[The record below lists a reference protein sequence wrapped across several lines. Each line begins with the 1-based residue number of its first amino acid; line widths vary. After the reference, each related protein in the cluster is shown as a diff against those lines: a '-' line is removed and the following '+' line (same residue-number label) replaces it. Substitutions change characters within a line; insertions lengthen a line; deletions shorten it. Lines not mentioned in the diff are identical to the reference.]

1 MSINL
6 PIPHTSAPFM
16 FWCQKVLPLVYDDSL
31 SYYEVLCKLVTYVNG
46 LRSDVIKLGED
57 VSELNKLYNEL
68 AKLLDEYFN
77 RGVQD
82 SVNKK
87 LDEMASNG
95 YFDDILSK
103 YITPFFALNFDTT
116 ENALAY
122 DFSVG
127 QTVYTHGYHSST
139 DGGACTFQVMRDA
152 ATSGIKTVNGLFLVP
167 TNPNS
172 VITPEMYGAFGDG
185 IQDDT
190 IALQKAI
197 NLCCIPDIGFS
208 VNFCGTKG
216 KTYAISA
223 PIDINQTTAPDNNGV
238 FDFKGAKIKAIANMK
253 YALSYKTTGY
263 ADGVPVKHS
272 KGVIKNLAIDCNNEL
287 AHTGL
292 YAIYTA
298 GNLFENINVYGCR
311 RGIYIA
317 GGVESEIR
325 NCTVRRNPEDDVYT
339 ALKNGTIVENFPQTN
354 RGEFL
359 NDDDK
364 INLDKTQCVGFEMT
378 VTDSFITNCVSIDC
392 VIGIKI
398 VGGDNKVVGCH
409 PWNAFCVNQIYSS
422 CCLYQSGSVFCEGLT
437 CDRFYIGIYQN
448 FNAPSFFTNTLFTN
462 QPMATLAGDSV
473 EFSPVSY
480 CLYLSEKYAMKSN
493 GADFKMVN
501 TKVHGDRNVNNSNI
515 SRILKWCNVKFN
527 AIDIDIFNS
536 NNLYDFYDISDNKF
550 RSPQAGK
557 NLSNI
562 DQLTSNCIATIKS
575 VPKTIELPSICDNN
589 LFTGSVTSGHSINT
603 IFANNC
609 AITVDD
615 DKWVSMTSVPDT
627 SKTAFMMIGSKGY
640 GTSVPFNLING
651 HTYIVSLLYKSSNDN
666 ASIYLSNATNAL
678 LPPSTPLTND
688 GTEQL
693 YFNMFTYNGSFA
705 WGAGFN
711 DSSNVT
717 NFAIKNIRIYD
728 ITDIPRYFLEST
740 GAYFN
745 RITNFLGNSMTSPV
759 TDVRN
764 DISFIG
770 TPMKIEFGCSP
781 YIPMGAK
788 NNDPISDYYTVRYD
802 RNGKPMIWCHK
813 SSIAQTGQA
822 TLVYDNVA
830 NLAFKNHTF
839 MYLNAYIK
847 DYKNCFDFRVYKNGI
862 FKYTINGSN
871 ADGEFSSSFTDGRIQ
886 LFLRSEERP
895 DGTPA
900 RVTSFFANY
909 DDMADSPIIDNSQ
922 TTCLYKEGALY
933 PILKGSG
940 EDEDYMRE
948 LPTITYNIHVEP

>member
-6 PIPHTSAPFM
+6 PIPQTSAPFM

-46 LRSDVIKLGED
+46 LRDDVIKLGED

-87 LDEMASNG
+87 LDEMASDG

-103 YITPFFALNFDTT
+103 YITPFFAINFDTT

-122 DFSVG
+122 HFSVG
-127 QTVYTHGYHSST
+127 QTVHTNGYHSPT

-152 ATSGIKTVNGLFLVP
+152 PTSGIKTVNGLFLVP
-167 TNPNS
+167 ANANS

-185 IQDDT
+185 VQDDT
-190 IALQKAI
+190 VALQKAI
-197 NLCCIPDIGFS
+197 NLCCIPNIS

-216 KTYAISA
+216 KIYSISA
-223 PIDINQTTAPDNNGV
+223 PIDINQTTALDNNGV
-238 FDFKGAKIKAIANMK
+238 FDFKGAKIRAIAKMK

-272 KGVIKNLAIDCNNEL
+272 KSIIKNLAIDCNNEL

-298 GNLFENINVYGCR
+298 GNLFDNINVYGCR
-311 RGIYIA
+311 RGIYLA

-325 NCTVRRNPEDDVYT
+325 NCTVRRNAEDDIYT

-378 VTDSFITNCVSIDC
+378 TTDSFITNCVSIDC

-398 VGGDNKVVGCH
+398 VGGDNKIVGCH

-422 CCLYQSGSVFCEGLT
+422 CCLYESGSVFSDGLT
-437 CDRFYIGIYQN
+437 CDRFYIGIYHN
-448 FNAPSFFTNTLFTN
+448 FNAPSFYSNTLFTN
-462 QPMATLAGDSV
+462 QPMTTLVGDSV
-473 EFSPVSY
+473 DLSPVSY
-480 CLYLSEKYAMKSN
+480 CLYLSEKYALKSN

-501 TKVHGDRNVNNSNI
+501 TKVHGDRNVNSTNI

-527 AIDIDIFNS
+527 AVDIDIFNS
-536 NNLYDFYDISDNKF
+536 NNLFDFFAQLDTKNNVQGGMKFSNVDSLNSDCYA
-550 RSPQAGK
+550 SV
-557 NLSNI
+557 
-562 DQLTSNCIATIKS
+562 KS
-575 VPKTIELPSICDNN
+575 VAKTIELPTICDNN
-589 LFTGSVTSGHSINT
+589 LFSGSVTSGHAINT

-609 AITVDD
+609 SITVDD
-615 DKWVSMTSVPDT
+615 NKWVSMTSVPIME
-627 SKTAFMMIGSKGY
+627 KTAYMVIGSKGY
-640 GTSVPFNLING
+640 GTSVPFDLIQG
-651 HTYIVSLLYKSSNDN
+651 HTYIVSLLYKSTNNN
-666 ASIYLSNATNAL
+666 ALIYLSNATDGL
-678 LPPSTPLTND
+678 LPPSNPLTHD
-688 GTEQL
+688 GKEQL
-693 YFNMFTYNGSFA
+693 YFNMFTYNGKFVWS
-705 WGAGFN
+705 AGFN
-711 DSSNVT
+711 DPSNVA
-717 NFAIKNIRIYD
+717 NFAIKDIRIYD
-728 ITDIPRYFLEST
+728 ITDLPRYFLEST

-745 RITNFLGNSMTSPV
+745 RITNFLGNSMISVV
-759 TDVRN
+759 TDVR
-764 DISFIG
+764 DDVSFVA
-770 TPMKIEFGCSP
+770 TPFKIDFGVSP
-781 YIPMGAK
+781 YVVQGAQ
-788 NNDPISDYYTVRYD
+788 NYDPISDYYTVRYD
-802 RNGKPMIWCHK
+802 RNGKPMIWSHK
-813 SSIAQTGQA
+813 SSIAQTGHA
-822 TLVYDNVA
+822 TLVFDNVA
-830 NLAFKNHTF
+830 SLDFNKNRF
-839 MYLNAYIK
+839 LYLNSYIK
-847 DYKNCFDFRVYKNGI
+847 DYKNCFDFRVYQNGI
-862 FKYTINGSN
+862 FNYTISGSN
-871 ADGEFSSSFTDGRIQ
+871 ADGEIAPAIFDGKVE
-886 LFLRSEERP
+886 LFLRNKERT

-909 DDMADSPIIDNSQ
+909 DDTADSPIFDNKQMSAI
-922 TTCLYKEGALY
+922 YKNGGLY

-948 LPTITYNIHVEP
+948 LPTIAYEIDVIL

>member
-6 PIPHTSAPFM
+6 PIPQASAPFM

-46 LRSDVIKLGED
+46 LRDDVLKLGED
-57 VSELNKLYNEL
+57 VTSLNNLYNEL

-87 LDEMASNG
+87 LDEMASDG

-103 YITPFFALNFDTT
+103 YITPYFSLNFDTT

-122 DFSVG
+122 HFSVG
-127 QTVYTHGYHSST
+127 QTVHTNGYHSTS

-152 ATSGIKTVNGLFLVP
+152 PTSGIKTVNGLYLVP
-167 TNPNS
+167 ANANS

-185 IQDDT
+185 VQDDT
-190 IALQKAI
+190 VALQKAI
-197 NLCCIPDIGFS
+197 NLCCIPDIS

-216 KTYAISA
+216 KIYSISA
-223 PIDINQTTAPDNNGV
+223 PIDINQTTAPDNNGI
-238 FDFKGAKIKAIANMK
+238 FDFKGAKIKAIAKMK
-253 YALSYKTTGY
+253 YALSYKTTAYEGS
-263 ADGVPVKHS
+263 VPVKHS

-311 RGIYIA
+311 RGIYLA

-325 NCTVRRNPEDDVYT
+325 NCTVRRNAEDDIYT
-339 ALKNGTIVENFPQTN
+339 ALKNGTIVEGFPQTN

-462 QPMATLAGDSV
+462 QPMATLPGDSV

-501 TKVHGDRNVNNSNI
+501 TKVHGDRNVNNTNI
-515 SRILKWCNVKFN
+515 SRILKWCNKKFN
-527 AIDIDIFNS
+527 AVDIDIFNS
-536 NNLYDFYDISDNKF
+536 NNLYEFYPLIDASKNNIF
-550 RSPQAGK
+550 GK
-557 NLSNI
+557 TYSNI
-562 DQLTSNCIATIKS
+562 DSISSTGYAHVKSIA
-575 VPKTIELPSICDNN
+575 KTIELPSICDNN
-589 LFTGSVTSGHSINT
+589 LFTGSVTSGHAINT

-609 AITVDD
+609 SITVDN

-627 SKTAFMMIGSKGY
+627 SKTAFMIIGSKNY
-640 GTSVPFNLING
+640 GTSVPFNLINN
-651 HTYIVSLLYKSSNDN
+651 HTYIVSLLYKSTNNN
-666 ASIYLSNATNAL
+666 ATIYLSNATNAL
-678 LPPSTPLTND
+678 LPSSTPLTND
-688 GTEQL
+688 GEEHL
-693 YFNMFTYNGSFA
+693 YFNMFTYKDSFV

-711 DSSNVT
+711 DSSDVT

-728 ITDIPRYFLEST
+728 ITDLPRYFLEST

-745 RITNFLGNSMTSPV
+745 RITNFLGNSMISLV

-764 DISFIG
+764 DISFIA
-770 TPMKIEFGCSP
+770 TPLKIDFGVSP
-781 YIPMGAK
+781 YVPQGAQ
-788 NNDPISDYYTVRYD
+788 NYDPISDYYTVRYD

-813 SSIAQTGQA
+813 SSIAQAGQA

-830 NLAFKNHTF
+830 QLSYRGNIFLF
-839 MYLNAYIK
+839 LNAYIK
-847 DYKNCFDFRVYKNGI
+847 DYKNCFDFRLYINGD

-871 ADGEFSSSFTDGRIQ
+871 ADGEVSASLFDGKTE
-886 LFLRSEERP
+886 LFLRNKERT

-909 DDMADSPIIDNSQ
+909 DDMSDTPIFDNNDISI
-922 TTCLYKEGALY
+922 LYKYGGLY

-948 LPTITYNIHVEP
+948 LPTIAYQIMG

>member
-6 PIPHTSAPFM
+6 PIPQTSAPFI
-16 FWCQKVLPLVYDDSL
+16 FWCQKVLPLVFDDSL
-31 SYYEVLCKLVTYVNG
+31 SYYETLCKLVTYVNG
-46 LRSDVIKLGED
+46 LRGDVIQLGED
-57 VSELNKLYNEL
+57 VTALNNLYNEL

-87 LDEMASNG
+87 LDEMASDG

-103 YITPFFALNFDTT
+103 YITPFFSINFDTT
-116 ENALAY
+116 QDALSYA
-122 DFSVG
+122 FSPG
-127 QTVYTHGYHSST
+127 QSVHTNGFRSAG
-139 DGGACTFQVMRDA
+139 DGGAANFFVARTA
-152 ATSGIKTVNGLFLVP
+152 PTTGIKTMNGMYLVP
-167 TNPNS
+167 TNANA
-172 VITPEMYGAFGDG
+172 VITPEIYGAVGDG
-185 IQDDT
+185 IADDT
-190 IALQKAI
+190 DALQKAI
-197 NLCCIPDIGFS
+197 NLCCISNLF

-216 KTYAISA
+216 KIYSISA
-223 PIDINQTTAPDNNGV
+223 PIDVDQTSAPDSNGV
-238 FDFKGAKIKAIANMK
+238 FDFKGSKIRAIEKMK

-263 ADGVPVKHS
+263 QDGAPVKHS

-311 RGIYIA
+311 RGLYLA

-325 NCTVRRNPEDDVYT
+325 NCTVRRNAEDDIYT

-422 CCLYQSGSVFCEGLT
+422 CCLYESGSVFCDGLT
-437 CDRFYIGIYQN
+437 CDRFYIGIYHN
-448 FNAPSFFTNTLFTN
+448 FNAPSFYSNTLFTN
-462 QPMATLAGDSV
+462 QPMTTLAGDSV
-473 EFSPVSY
+473 NLSPVSY
-480 CLYLSEKYAMKSN
+480 CLYLSEKYALKSN

-501 TKVHGDRNVNNSNI
+501 TKVHGDRNVNSTNI

-527 AIDIDIFNS
+527 AVDIDIFNS
-536 NNLYDFYDISDNKF
+536 NNLFDFFAQLDTENNMQGGIKFSNVDSLNSD
-550 RSPQAGK
+550 
-557 NLSNI
+557 
-562 DQLTSNCIATIKS
+562 CYATVKS
-575 VPKTIELPSICDNN
+575 VAKTIELPSICDNN

-609 AITVDD
+609 SITVDD
-615 DKWVSMTSVPDT
+615 NKWVSMTSVPNT
-627 SKTAFMMIGSKGY
+627 SKTAFMVIGSKGY
-640 GTSVPFNLING
+640 GTSVPFDLIQG
-651 HTYIVSLLYKSSNDN
+651 HTYIVSLLYKSTNN
-666 ASIYLSNATNAL
+666 KALIYLSNATGSL
-678 LPPSTPLTND
+678 LPASNPLTHD
-688 GTEQL
+688 GQEHL
-693 YFNMFTYNGSFA
+693 YFNMFTYNGKFVWS
-705 WGAGFN
+705 AGFN
-711 DSSNVT
+711 DPTNVT
-717 NFAIKNIRIYD
+717 NFAIKDIRIYD

-745 RITNFLGNSMTSPV
+745 RIANFIGNSMISVV

-770 TPMKIEFGCSP
+770 TPFKIDFGVSP
-781 YIPMGAK
+781 YVPQGAQ
-788 NNDPISDYYTVRYD
+788 NYDPVSDYYTVRYD
-802 RNGKPMIWCHK
+802 RNGKPMIWSHK
-813 SSIAQTGQA
+813 SSIAQTGHA
-822 TLVYDNVA
+822 TLVFDNVA
-830 NLAFKNHTF
+830 QLNFNKNRF
-839 MYLNAYIK
+839 LYLNSYIK
-847 DYKNCFDFRVYKNGI
+847 DYKNCFDFRVYQNGV
-862 FKYTINGSN
+862 FTYTISGSN
-871 ADGEFSSSFTDGRIQ
+871 ADGEIAPSIFDGKVE
-886 LFLRSEERP
+886 LFLRNHERT

-909 DDMADSPIIDNSQ
+909 DDTADSPIFDNGEMSVI
-922 TTCLYKEGALY
+922 YKNGGLY

-948 LPTITYNIHVEP
+948 LPTIAYEIDVIL

>member
-46 LRSDVIKLGED
+46 LRDDVIKLGED
-57 VSELNKLYNEL
+57 VSELNKLYNKL

-87 LDEMASNG
+87 LDEMAGDG

-103 YITPFFALNFDTT
+103 YITPFFAVNFDTT

-122 DFSVG
+122 HFSVG
-127 QTVYTHGYHSST
+127 QTVHTNGYHSPT

-152 ATSGIKTVNGLFLVP
+152 PTSGIKTVNGLYLVP
-167 TNPNS
+167 ANANS
-172 VITPEMYGAFGDG
+172 IITPEMYGAFGDG
-185 IQDDT
+185 VQDDT
-190 IALQKAI
+190 VALQKAI
-197 NLCCIPDIGFS
+197 NLCCIPDIS

-216 KTYAISA
+216 KIYSISV

-238 FDFKGAKIKAIANMK
+238 FDFKGAKIRVIAKMQYAI
-253 YALSYKTTGY
+253 SYKTTGY

-272 KGVIKNLAIDCNNEL
+272 KDIIKNLAIDCNNEL

-325 NCTVRRNPEDDVYT
+325 NCTVRRNAEDDIYT

-364 INLDKTQCVGFEMT
+364 ISLDKTQCVGFEMT

-422 CCLYQSGSVFCEGLT
+422 CCLYESGSVFCDGLT
-437 CDRFYIGIYQN
+437 CDRFYIGIYHN
-448 FNAPSFFTNTLFTN
+448 FNAPSFYSNTLFTN
-462 QPMATLAGDSV
+462 QPMTSLAGDSADL
-473 EFSPVSY
+473 SPVSY
-480 CLYLSEKYAMKSN
+480 CLWLSEKYALKSN

-501 TKVHGDRNVNNSNI
+501 TKVHGDRNVNNTNI
-515 SRILKWCNVKFN
+515 SRILKWCNVNFN
-527 AIDIDIFNS
+527 AVDIDIFNS
-536 NNLYDFYDISDNKF
+536 NNLFDFFAQLDTKNNVQGGMKFSNVDSLNSD
-550 RSPQAGK
+550 
-557 NLSNI
+557 
-562 DQLTSNCIATIKS
+562 CYATVKS
-575 VPKTIELPSICDNN
+575 VAKTIELPSICDNN
-589 LFTGSVTSGHSINT
+589 LFTGSVTSGHAINT

-609 AITVDD
+609 SITVDD
-615 DKWVSMTSVPDT
+615 NKWVSMTSVPNVE
-627 SKTAFMMIGSKGY
+627 KTAYMVIGSKGY
-640 GTSVPFNLING
+640 GTSVPFDLIQG
-651 HTYIVSLLYKSSNDN
+651 HTYIVSLLYKSTNN
-666 ASIYLSNATNAL
+666 KAFIYLSNATDAL
-678 LPPSTPLTND
+678 LPPSNPLTHD
-688 GTEQL
+688 GKEQL
-693 YFNMFTYNGSFA
+693 YFNMFTYNGKFVWS
-705 WGAGFN
+705 AGFN
-711 DSSNVT
+711 DPSNFA

-728 ITDIPRYFLEST
+728 ITDLPRYFLEST

-745 RITNFLGNSMTSPV
+745 RITNFLGNSMISV
-759 TDVRN
+759 ITDVRN
-764 DISFIG
+764 DMSFIG
-770 TPMKIEFGCSP
+770 TPFKIDFGVSP
-781 YIPMGAK
+781 YVPKGAQ
-788 NNDPISDYYTVRYD
+788 NYDAISDYYTVRYD
-802 RNGKPMIWCHK
+802 RNGKPMIWSHK
-813 SSIAQTGQA
+813 SSIAQTGHA
-822 TLVYDNVA
+822 TLVFDNVA
-830 NLAFKNHTF
+830 QLNFNKNRF
-839 MYLNAYIK
+839 LYLNSYIK
-847 DYKNCFDFRVYKNGI
+847 DYKNCFDFRVYQNGV
-862 FKYTINGSN
+862 FAYTISGAN
-871 ADGEFSSSFTDGRIQ
+871 ADGEITPSIFDGKVE
-886 LFLRSEERP
+886 LFLRNKERT

-909 DDMADSPIIDNSQ
+909 DDSADSPIFDNKQMSVI
-922 TTCLYKEGALY
+922 YKNGGLY
-933 PILKGSG
+933 PVLKGSG

-948 LPTITYNIHVEP
+948 LPTIAYEIDVIL

>member
-6 PIPHTSAPFM
+6 PIPQTSAPFM

-46 LRSDVIKLGED
+46 LRDDVIKLGED

-87 LDEMASNG
+87 LDEMASDG

-103 YITPFFALNFDTT
+103 YITPFFSVNFDTT
-116 ENALAY
+116 QNALDY
-122 DFSVG
+122 HFSVG
-127 QTVYTHGYHSST
+127 QTVHTNGYYSAG

-152 ATSGIKTVNGLFLVP
+152 STSGIKTVNGLFLVP
-167 TNPNS
+167 TNANS

-185 IQDDT
+185 VQDDT
-190 IALQKAI
+190 VALQKAI
-197 NLCCIPDIGFS
+197 NLCCIPDIS

-216 KTYAISA
+216 KIYSIST
-223 PIDINQTTAPDNNGV
+223 PIAINQTTASDNNGV
-238 FDFKGAKIKAIANMK
+238 FDFKGAKIRAIAKMQ
-253 YALSYKTTGY
+253 YAISYKTSGY

-311 RGIYIA
+311 RGIYHA

-325 NCTVRRNPEDDVYT
+325 NCTVRRNAEDDIYT
-339 ALKNGTIVENFPQTN
+339 ALKNGTIVEGFPQTN

-364 INLDKTQCVGFEMT
+364 INLDKTQCIGFEMT
-378 VTDSFITNCVSIDC
+378 STDSFITNCVSIDC

-398 VGGDNKVVGCH
+398 VGGDNKIVGCH

-422 CCLYQSGSVFCEGLT
+422 CCLYESGSVFCDGLT
-437 CDRFYIGIYQN
+437 CDRFYIGIYHN
-448 FNAPSFFTNTLFTN
+448 FNAPSFYSNTLFTN
-462 QPMATLAGDSV
+462 QPMTSLAGDTV
-473 EFSPVSY
+473 DLSPVSY
-480 CLYLSEKYAMKSN
+480 CLYLSKKYALKSN

-501 TKVHGDRNVNNSNI
+501 TKVHGDRNVNNTNI

-527 AIDIDIFNS
+527 AVDIDIFNS
-536 NNLYDFYDISDNKF
+536 NNLFDFFAQLDTENNMQGGMKFSNVDSLNSD
-550 RSPQAGK
+550 
-557 NLSNI
+557 
-562 DQLTSNCIATIKS
+562 CYATVKS
-575 VPKTIELPSICDNN
+575 VAKTIELPSICDNN
-589 LFTGSVTSGHSINT
+589 LFTGSVTSGHAIHT

-609 AITVDD
+609 SITVDD
-615 DKWVSMTSVPDT
+615 NKWVSMTSVPNME
-627 SKTAFMMIGSKGY
+627 KPAYMVIGSKGY
-640 GTSVPFNLING
+640 GTSVPFDLIQG
-651 HTYIVSLLYKSSNDN
+651 HTYIVSLLYKSTNN
-666 ASIYLSNATNAL
+666 KAFIYLSNATDGL
-678 LPPSTPLTND
+678 LPPSNPLTHD
-688 GTEQL
+688 GKEQL
-693 YFNMFTYNGSFA
+693 YFNMFTYNGKFVWA
-705 WGAGFN
+705 AGFN
-711 DSSNVT
+711 DPSNVA
-717 NFAIKNIRIYD
+717 NFAIKDIRIYD
-728 ITDIPRYFLEST
+728 ITDLPRYFLEST

-745 RITNFLGNSMTSPV
+745 RITNFLGNSMISVV
-759 TDVRN
+759 TDVRD

-770 TPMKIEFGCSP
+770 TPFKIDFGVSP
-781 YIPMGAK
+781 YVPEGAE
-788 NNDPISDYYTVRYD
+788 NYDAISDYYTVRYD
-802 RNGKPMIWCHK
+802 RNGKPMIWSHK
-813 SSIAQTGQA
+813 SSIAQTGHA
-822 TLVYDNVA
+822 TLVFDNVA
-830 NLAFKNHTF
+830 SLNFNKNRF
-839 MYLNAYIK
+839 LYLNSYIK
-847 DYKNCFDFRVYKNGI
+847 DYKNCFDFRVYQNGV
-862 FKYTINGSN
+862 FTYTISGSN
-871 ADGEFSSSFTDGRIQ
+871 NDGEIVPSIFDGKVE
-886 LFLRSEERP
+886 LFLRNKKRT

-909 DDMADSPIIDNSQ
+909 DDTADSPIFDNKQMSVI
-922 TTCLYKEGALY
+922 YKNGGLY

-948 LPTITYNIHVEP
+948 LPTISYEIDVIL

>member
-6 PIPHTSAPFM
+6 PIPQTSAPFI
-16 FWCQKVLPLVYDDSL
+16 FWCQKVLPLVFDDSL
-31 SYYEVLCKLVTYVNG
+31 SYYETLCKLVTYVNG
-46 LRSDVIKLGED
+46 LRGDVIQLGED
-57 VSELNKLYNEL
+57 VTALNNLYNEL

-87 LDEMASNG
+87 LDEMASDG

-103 YITPFFALNFDTT
+103 YITPFFSINFDTT
-116 ENALAY
+116 QDALSYA
-122 DFSVG
+122 FSPG
-127 QTVYTHGYHSST
+127 QSVHTNGFRSAG
-139 DGGACTFQVMRDA
+139 DGGAANFFVARTA
-152 ATSGIKTVNGLFLVP
+152 PTTGIKTMNGMYLVP
-167 TNPNS
+167 TNANA
-172 VITPEMYGAFGDG
+172 VITPEIYGAVGDG
-185 IQDDT
+185 VADDT
-190 IALQKAI
+190 VALQKAI
-197 NLCCIPDIGFS
+197 NLCCISNLF

-216 KTYAISA
+216 KIYSISA
-223 PIDINQTTAPDNNGV
+223 PIDVDQTSAPDSNGV
-238 FDFKGAKIKAIANMK
+238 FDFKGSKIRAIEKMK

-263 ADGVPVKHS
+263 QDGAPVKHS

-311 RGIYIA
+311 RGLYLA

-325 NCTVRRNPEDDVYT
+325 NCTVRRNAEDDIYT

-422 CCLYQSGSVFCEGLT
+422 CCLYESGSVFCDGLT
-437 CDRFYIGIYQN
+437 CDRFYIGIYHN
-448 FNAPSFFTNTLFTN
+448 FNAPSFYSNTLFTN
-462 QPMATLAGDSV
+462 QPMTTLAGDSV
-473 EFSPVSY
+473 NLSPVSY
-480 CLYLSEKYAMKSN
+480 CLYLSEKYALKSN

-501 TKVHGDRNVNNSNI
+501 TKVHGDRNVNSTNI

-527 AIDIDIFNS
+527 AVDIDIFNS
-536 NNLYDFYDISDNKF
+536 NNLFDFFAQLDTENNMQGGMKFSNVDSLNSD
-550 RSPQAGK
+550 
-557 NLSNI
+557 
-562 DQLTSNCIATIKS
+562 CYATVKS
-575 VPKTIELPSICDNN
+575 VAKTIELPSICDNN

-609 AITVDD
+609 SITVDD
-615 DKWVSMTSVPDT
+615 NKWVSMTSVPNT
-627 SKTAFMMIGSKGY
+627 SKTAFMVIGSKGY
-640 GTSVPFNLING
+640 GTSVPFDLIQG
-651 HTYIVSLLYKSSNDN
+651 HTYIVSLLYKSTNN
-666 ASIYLSNATNAL
+666 KALIYLSNATDSL
-678 LPPSTPLTND
+678 LPASNPLTHD
-688 GTEQL
+688 GQEHL
-693 YFNMFTYNGSFA
+693 YFNMFTYNGKFVWS
-705 WGAGFN
+705 AGFN
-711 DSSNVT
+711 DPTNVT
-717 NFAIKNIRIYD
+717 NFAIKDIRIYD

-745 RITNFLGNSMTSPV
+745 RIANFIGNSMISVV

-770 TPMKIEFGCSP
+770 TPFKIDFGVSP
-781 YIPMGAK
+781 YVPQGAQ
-788 NNDPISDYYTVRYD
+788 NYDPVSDYYTVRYD
-802 RNGKPMIWCHK
+802 RNGKPMIWSHK
-813 SSIAQTGQA
+813 SSIAQTGHA
-822 TLVYDNVA
+822 TLVFDNVA
-830 NLAFKNHTF
+830 QLNFNKNRF
-839 MYLNAYIK
+839 LYLNSYIK
-847 DYKNCFDFRVYKNGI
+847 DYKNCFDFRVYQNGL
-862 FKYTINGSN
+862 FSYTISGSN
-871 ADGEFSSSFTDGRIQ
+871 ADGEIAPSIFEGKVE
-886 LFLRSEERP
+886 LFLRNKERT

-909 DDMADSPIIDNSQ
+909 DDTADSPIFDNNQMSVI
-922 TTCLYKEGALY
+922 YKNGGLY

-948 LPTITYNIHVEP
+948 LPTIAYEIDVIL

>member
-46 LRSDVIKLGED
+46 LRDDVIKLGED
-57 VSELNKLYNEL
+57 VTALNKLYNEL

-77 RGVQD
+77 KGVQD

-87 LDEMASNG
+87 LDEMAGNG

-103 YITPFFALNFDTT
+103 YITPFFAVNFDTT

-122 DFSVG
+122 HFSVG
-127 QTVYTHGYHSST
+127 QTVHTNGYHSPT

-152 ATSGIKTVNGLFLVP
+152 PTSGIKTVNGLYLVP
-167 TNPNS
+167 TNANS
-172 VITPEMYGAFGDG
+172 IITPEMYGAFGDG
-185 IQDDT
+185 VQDDT
-190 IALQKAI
+190 VALQKAI
-197 NLCCIPDIGFS
+197 NLCCIPNIS

-216 KTYAISA
+216 KIYSISA
-223 PIDINQTTAPDNNGV
+223 PIDINQTTATDNNGV
-238 FDFKGAKIKAIANMK
+238 FDFKGAKIRAIAKMQ
-253 YALSYKTTGY
+253 YCISYKTSGY

-287 AHTGL
+287 SHTGL

-298 GNLFENINVYGCR
+298 GNLFDNINVYGCR
-311 RGIYIA
+311 RGIYLA

-325 NCTVRRNPEDDVYT
+325 NCTVRRNAEDDVYT
-339 ALKNGTIVENFPQTN
+339 ALKNGTIVENFPQTG

-378 VTDSFITNCVSIDC
+378 TTDSFITNCVSIDC

-409 PWNAFCVNQIYSS
+409 PWNSFCVNQIYSS
-422 CCLYQSGSVFCEGLT
+422 CCLYESGSVFCDGLT
-437 CDRFYIGIYQN
+437 CDRFYIGIYHN
-448 FNAPSFFTNTLFTN
+448 FNAPSFYSNTLFTN
-462 QPMATLAGDSV
+462 QPMTSLPGDSV
-473 EFSPVSY
+473 DFSPVSY
-480 CLYLSEKYAMKSN
+480 CLYLSKKYALKSN

-501 TKVHGDRNVNNSNI
+501 TKVHGDRNVNNTNI

-527 AIDIDIFNS
+527 AVDIDIFNS
-536 NNLYDFYDISDNKF
+536 NNLFDFFAQLDTKNNVQGGMKF
-550 RSPQAGK
+550 
-557 NLSNI
+557 SNI
-562 DQLTSNCIATIKS
+562 DSLNSDCYATVKSVAKTIK
-575 VPKTIELPSICDNN
+575 LPSICDNN
-589 LFTGSVTSGHSINT
+589 LFTGSVTSGHAINT

-609 AITVDD
+609 SITVDD
-615 DKWVSMTSVPDT
+615 NKWVSMTSAPDT
-627 SKTAFMMIGSKGY
+627 SKTAFMVIGSKGY
-640 GTSVPFNLING
+640 GTSVPFDLILG
-651 HTYIVSLLYKSSNDN
+651 HTYIVSLLYKSLNN
-666 ASIYLSNATNAL
+666 KASIYLSNATDAL
-678 LPPSTPLTND
+678 LPPSNPLTHD
-688 GTEQL
+688 GEEHL
-693 YFNMFTYNGSFA
+693 YFNMLTYNGSFV

-711 DSSNVT
+711 DSSDVT
-717 NFAIKNIRIYD
+717 NFSIKDIRIYD

-745 RITNFLGNSMTSPV
+745 RITNFIGNSMISVV
-759 TDVRN
+759 TDVRD
-764 DISFIG
+764 DISFTA
-770 TPMKIEFGCSP
+770 TPFKIDFGVSP
-781 YIPMGAK
+781 YVPQGAQ
-788 NNDPISDYYTVRYD
+788 NYDPISDYYTIRYD
-802 RNGKPMIWCHK
+802 RNGKPMIWSHK
-813 SSIAQTGQA
+813 SSIAQTGHA
-822 TLVYDNVA
+822 TLVFDNVA
-830 NLAFKNHTF
+830 PLDFNKNRF
-839 MYLNAYIK
+839 LYLNSFIK
-847 DYKNCFDFRVYKNGI
+847 DYKNCFDFRVYQNGV
-862 FKYTINGSN
+862 FKYTISGSN
-871 ADGEFSSSFTDGRIQ
+871 SDGEIAPSLFDGKVE
-886 LFLRSEERP
+886 LFLRNKERT

-909 DDMADSPIIDNSQ
+909 DDSADSPIFDNKQMSVI
-922 TTCLYKEGALY
+922 YKNGGLY

-948 LPTITYNIHVEP
+948 LPTIAYEIDVIL

>member
-46 LRSDVIKLGED
+46 LRDDVIKLGED

-87 LDEMASNG
+87 LDEMAGDG

-103 YITPFFALNFDTT
+103 YITPFFAVNFDTT

-122 DFSVG
+122 HFSVG
-127 QTVYTHGYHSST
+127 QTVHTNGYHSVS

-152 ATSGIKTVNGLFLVP
+152 PTLGIKTVNGLYLVP
-167 TNPNS
+167 TNANS
-172 VITPEMYGAFGDG
+172 IITPEMYGAFGG
-185 IQDDT
+185 GVQDDT
-190 IALQKAI
+190 VALQKAI
-197 NLCCIPDIGFS
+197 NLCCIRDIF

-216 KTYAISA
+216 KIYAISA

-238 FDFKGAKIKAIANMK
+238 FDFKGAKIRVIAKMQYAI
-253 YALSYKTTGY
+253 SYKTTGY

-272 KGVIKNLAIDCNNEL
+272 KGIIKNLAIDCNNEL

-298 GNLFENINVYGCR
+298 GNLFDNINVYGCR

-325 NCTVRRNPEDDVYT
+325 NCTVRRNAEDDIYT
-339 ALKNGTIVENFPQTN
+339 ALKNRTIVENFPQTN

-422 CCLYQSGSVFCEGLT
+422 CCLYESGSVFCDGLT
-437 CDRFYIGIYQN
+437 CDRFYIGIYHN
-448 FNAPSFFTNTLFTN
+448 FNAPSFYSNTLFTN
-462 QPMATLAGDSV
+462 QPMTSLAGDSV
-473 EFSPVSY
+473 DLSPVSY
-480 CLYLSEKYAMKSN
+480 CLYLSEKYAFKSN
-493 GADFKMVN
+493 GADFKMVS
-501 TKVHGDRNVNNSNI
+501 TKVHGDRNVNNTNI
-515 SRILKWCNVKFN
+515 SRILKWCNLKFN
-527 AIDIDIFNS
+527 AVDIDIFNS
-536 NNLYDFYDISDNKF
+536 NNLFDFFAKLDTENNMQGGMKFSNVDSLNSDCYA
-550 RSPQAGK
+550 SV
-557 NLSNI
+557 
-562 DQLTSNCIATIKS
+562 KS
-575 VPKTIELPSICDNN
+575 VAKTIELPSICDNN
-589 LFTGSVTSGHSINT
+589 LFSGSVTSGHAINT

-609 AITVDD
+609 SITVDNN
-615 DKWVSMTSVPDT
+615 KWVSMTSVPNMK
-627 SKTAFMMIGSKGY
+627 KTAYMVIGSKGY
-640 GTSVPFNLING
+640 GTSVPFDLIKD
-651 HTYIVSLLYKSSNDN
+651 HTYIVSLMYKSTNN
-666 ASIYLSNATNAL
+666 KAFIYLSNATDAL
-678 LPPSTPLTND
+678 LPPSNPLTHD
-688 GTEQL
+688 GQEHL
-693 YFNMFTYNGSFA
+693 YFNMFTYNGKFVWS
-705 WGAGFN
+705 AGFN
-711 DSSNVT
+711 DPSDVT
-717 NFAIKNIRIYD
+717 NFAIKDIRIYD

-745 RITNFLGNSMTSPV
+745 RITNFIGNSMISVV
-759 TDVRN
+759 TDVR
-764 DISFIG
+764 DDVSFTA
-770 TPMKIEFGCSP
+770 TPFKIDFGVSP
-781 YIPMGAK
+781 YVALGAQ
-788 NNDPISDYYTVRYD
+788 NYDPISDYYTVRYD
-802 RNGKPMIWCHK
+802 RNGKPMIWSHK
-813 SSIAQTGQA
+813 SSITQAGHA
-822 TLVYDNVA
+822 TLVFDNVA
-830 NLAFKNHTF
+830 PLNFNKNRF
-839 MYLNAYIK
+839 LYLNSFIK
-847 DYKNCFDFRVYKNGI
+847 DYKNCFDFRVYQNGK
-862 FKYTINGSN
+862 FTYTISGSN
-871 ADGEFSSSFTDGRIQ
+871 ADGEIAPSIFDGKVE
-886 LFLRSEERP
+886 LFLRNKERT

-909 DDMADSPIIDNSQ
+909 DDTADSPIFDNKQMSVI
-922 TTCLYKEGALY
+922 YKNGGLY

-948 LPTITYNIHVEP
+948 LPTIAYEIDVIL

>member
-6 PIPHTSAPFM
+6 PIPQTSAPFM

-46 LRSDVIKLGED
+46 LRDDVIKLGED

-87 LDEMASNG
+87 LDEMASDG
-95 YFDDILSK
+95 YFDAILSK
-103 YITPFFALNFDTT
+103 YITPFFSVNFDTT
-116 ENALAY
+116 QNALDY
-122 DFSVG
+122 HFSVG
-127 QTVYTHGYHSST
+127 QTVHTNGYYSAG

-152 ATSGIKTVNGLFLVP
+152 STSGIKTVNGLFLVP
-167 TNPNS
+167 TNANS

-185 IQDDT
+185 VQDDT
-190 IALQKAI
+190 VALQKAI
-197 NLCCIPDIGFS
+197 NLCCIPDIS

-216 KTYAISA
+216 KIYSIST
-223 PIDINQTTAPDNNGV
+223 PIAINQTTASDNNGV
-238 FDFKGAKIKAIANMK
+238 FDFKGAKIRAIAKMQ
-253 YALSYKTTGY
+253 YAISYKTSGY

-311 RGIYIA
+311 RGIYHA

-325 NCTVRRNPEDDVYT
+325 NCTVRRNAEDDIYT
-339 ALKNGTIVENFPQTN
+339 ALKNGTIVEGFPQTN

-364 INLDKTQCVGFEMT
+364 INLDKTQCIGFEMT
-378 VTDSFITNCVSIDC
+378 STDSFITNCVSIDC

-398 VGGDNKVVGCH
+398 VGGDNKIVGCH

-422 CCLYQSGSVFCEGLT
+422 CCLYESGSVFCDGLT
-437 CDRFYIGIYQN
+437 CDRFYIGIYHN
-448 FNAPSFFTNTLFTN
+448 FNAPSFYSNTLFTN
-462 QPMATLAGDSV
+462 QPMTSLAGDTV
-473 EFSPVSY
+473 DLSPVSY
-480 CLYLSEKYAMKSN
+480 CLYLSKKYALKSN

-501 TKVHGDRNVNNSNI
+501 TKVHGDRNVNNTNI

-527 AIDIDIFNS
+527 AVDIDIFNS
-536 NNLYDFYDISDNKF
+536 NNLFDFFAQLDTENNMQGGMKFSNVDSLNSD
-550 RSPQAGK
+550 
-557 NLSNI
+557 
-562 DQLTSNCIATIKS
+562 CYATVKS
-575 VPKTIELPSICDNN
+575 VAKTIELPSICDNN
-589 LFTGSVTSGHSINT
+589 LFTGSVTSGHAIHT

-609 AITVDD
+609 SITVDD
-615 DKWVSMTSVPDT
+615 NKWVSMTSVPNME
-627 SKTAFMMIGSKGY
+627 KTAYMVIGSKGY
-640 GTSVPFNLING
+640 GTSVPFDLIQG
-651 HTYIVSLLYKSSNDN
+651 HTYIVSLLYKSTNN
-666 ASIYLSNATNAL
+666 KAFIYLSNMTDAL
-678 LPPSTPLTND
+678 LPPSNPLTHD
-688 GTEQL
+688 GKEQL
-693 YFNMFTYNGSFA
+693 YFNMFTYNGKFVWS
-705 WGAGFN
+705 AGFN
-711 DSSNVT
+711 DPSNVA
-717 NFAIKNIRIYD
+717 NFAIKDIRIYD
-728 ITDIPRYFLEST
+728 ITDLPRYFLEST

-745 RITNFLGNSMTSPV
+745 RITNFLGNSMISVV
-759 TDVRN
+759 TDVRD

-770 TPMKIEFGCSP
+770 TPFKIDFGVSP
-781 YIPMGAK
+781 YVPQGAE
-788 NNDPISDYYTVRYD
+788 NYDAISDYYTVRYD
-802 RNGKPMIWCHK
+802 RNGKPMIWSHK
-813 SSIAQTGQA
+813 SSIAQTGHA
-822 TLVYDNVA
+822 TLVFDNVA
-830 NLAFKNHTF
+830 SLNFNKNRF
-839 MYLNAYIK
+839 LYLNSYIK
-847 DYKNCFDFRVYKNGI
+847 DYKNCFDFRVYQNGV
-862 FKYTINGSN
+862 FTYTISGSN
-871 ADGEFSSSFTDGRIQ
+871 SDGEIVPSIFDGKVE
-886 LFLRSEERP
+886 LFLRNKKRT

-909 DDMADSPIIDNSQ
+909 DDTADSPIFDNKQMSVI
-922 TTCLYKEGALY
+922 YKNGGLY

-948 LPTITYNIHVEP
+948 LPTISYEIDVIL

>member
-46 LRSDVIKLGED
+46 LRDDVLKLGED
-57 VSELNKLYNEL
+57 VSELNKFYNEL

-87 LDEMASNG
+87 LDEMASSG
-95 YFDDILSK
+95 YFDHILSK
-103 YITPFFALNFDTT
+103 YVTKYFALNFDTT

-127 QTVYTHGYHSST
+127 QTVHTNGFHSTS
-139 DGGACTFQVMRDA
+139 DGGACTFIVMRDA

-167 TNPNS
+167 TNANS

-197 NLCCIPDIGFS
+197 NLCCIPDIAVR
-208 VNFCGTKG
+208 VNFCGTMG
-216 KTYAISA
+216 KTYSISA

-238 FDFKGAKIKAIANMK
+238 FDFKGAKIKAIASMK

-263 ADGVPVKHS
+263 SDGVPIKHS

-311 RGIYIA
+311 RGIYLA
-317 GGVESEIR
+317 AGVESEIR
-325 NCTVRRNPEDDVYT
+325 NCTVRRNAEDDVYT
-339 ALKNGTIVENFPQTN
+339 ALKNGTIVEGFPQTN

-392 VIGIKI
+392 VIGFKI

-422 CCLYQSGSVFCEGLT
+422 CCLFESGSVFCEGLT
-437 CDRFYIGIYQN
+437 CDRFYIGIYHN
-448 FNAPSFFTNTLFTN
+448 FNAPSFFTDTLFTN
-462 QPMATLAGDSV
+462 QPMTTLAGDSV
-473 EFSPVSY
+473 ELSPVSY
-480 CLYLSEKYAMKSN
+480 CLWLSEKYALKSN
-493 GADFKMVN
+493 GTDFKMVN
-501 TKVHGDRNVNNSNI
+501 TKVHGDRDVKNTNI
-515 SRILKWCNVKFN
+515 SRILKWCNIKFN
-527 AIDIDIFNS
+527 AVDIDIFNS
-536 NNLYDFYDISDNKF
+536 NNLFDFFAQLDATNNV
-550 RSPQAGK
+550 QGGVT
-557 NLSNI
+557 LSNI
-562 DQLTSNCIATIKS
+562 DSVTDDCYATVKS
-575 VPKTIELPSICDNN
+575 VAKTIELPSICDNN
-589 LFTGSVTSGHSINT
+589 LFTGSVTSGHAINT

-615 DKWVSMTSVPDT
+615 NKWVSMTSVPDT

-640 GTSVPFNLING
+640 SSSVPFDLVKG
-651 HTYIVSLLYKSSNDN
+651 HTYIVSLLYKSTNN
-666 ASIYLSNATNAL
+666 KAIVYLSNATGAL
-678 LPPSTPLTND
+678 LPPATPLIHD

-693 YFNMFTYNGSFA
+693 YFNMFTYNGSFV

-711 DSSNVT
+711 NSSDVS
-717 NFAIKNIRIYD
+717 NFAITNIRIYD
-728 ITDIPRYFLEST
+728 VTDIPRYFLEST

-745 RITNFLGNSMTSPV
+745 RVSDFLGNSMISVV
-759 TDVRN
+759 TDVRD
-764 DISFIG
+764 DISFTA
-770 TPMKIEFGCSP
+770 TPFKVDFGISP
-781 YIPMGAK
+781 YVPQGAK
-788 NNDPISDYYTVRYD
+788 NYDAISDYYTIRYD
-802 RNGKPMIWCHK
+802 RLGKPMIWSHK
-813 SSIAQTGQA
+813 SSVAEVGQA
-822 TLVYDNVA
+822 TLVFDNVA
-830 NLAFKNHTF
+830 QLPFNKNRF
-839 MYLNAYIK
+839 LYLNSYIK
-847 DYKNCFDFRVYKNGI
+847 DYSNCFDFRVYQNGV
-862 FKYTINGSN
+862 FTYSINGSN
-871 ADGEFSSSFTDGRIQ
+871 ADGEVAPSIFDGKVE
-886 LFLRSEERP
+886 LFLRNKERT

-909 DDMADSPIIDNSQ
+909 DDKSDTPIFDNGEMSV
-922 TTCLYKEGALY
+922 LYKNGGLY

-948 LPTITYNIHVEP
+948 LPTIAYQIDIVL

>member
-6 PIPHTSAPFM
+6 PIPNVNSPFK

-31 SYYEVLCKLVTYVNG
+31 SYYEVLCKLTKYVNG
-46 LRSDVIKLGED
+46 LREDVILLGED

-68 AKLLDEYFN
+68 KALIEKYYEQ
-77 RGVQD
+77 GVQS

-87 LDEMASNG
+87 LDEMASEG

-103 YITPFFALNFDTT
+103 YITKFFSLNFDTT
-116 ENALAY
+116 QNALAY
-122 DFSVG
+122 HFSVG
-127 QTVYTHGYHSST
+127 QTVHTNGYHSST

-152 ATSGIKTVNGLFLVP
+152 PTSGIKTVNGLFLVP
-167 TNPNS
+167 TNANS

-185 IQDDT
+185 VQDDT
-190 IALQKAI
+190 VALQKAI
-197 NLCCIPDIGFS
+197 NLCCIPDIAVS

-216 KTYAISA
+216 KIYSISA

-238 FDFKGAKIKAIANMK
+238 FDFKGAKIKAIAKMK
-253 YALSYKTTGY
+253 YALSYKTTAY
-263 ADGVPVKHS
+263 QDGVPVKHS
-272 KGVIKNLAIDCNNEL
+272 RGVIKNLAIDCNNEL

-298 GNLFENINVYGCR
+298 GNLFDNINVYGCR
-311 RGIYIA
+311 RGIYLA

-325 NCTVRRNPEDDVYT
+325 NCTVRRNAEDDVYT
-339 ALKNGTIVENFPQTN
+339 ALKNGTNVEGFPQTN

-462 QPMATLAGDSV
+462 QPMATLDGDSV
-473 EFSPVSY
+473 DPSPVSY

-501 TKVHGDRNVNNSNI
+501 TKVHGDRDVKNTNI

-527 AIDIDIFNS
+527 AVNIDIFNS
-536 NNLYDFYDISDNKF
+536 NNLFDFYPHIDTENNMQSGMSF
-550 RSPQAGK
+550 
-557 NLSNI
+557 SNA
-562 DQLTSNCIATIKS
+562 DSLTSDCYATVKS
-575 VPKTIELPSICDNN
+575 VAKTIELPSICDNN
-589 LFTGSVTSGHSINT
+589 LFSGSVTSGHNINT

-609 AITVDD
+609 SITVDD

-627 SKTAFMMIGSKGY
+627 SKTAFMIIGSKGY
-640 GTSVPFNLING
+640 GASVPFNLING
-651 HTYIVSLLYKSSNDN
+651 HTYIVSLLYKSTNNN
-666 ASIYLSNATNAL
+666 ASIYLSNATTPL

-688 GTEQL
+688 GKEQL
-693 YFNMFTYNGSFA
+693 YFNMFTYNGSFV

-711 DSSNVT
+711 NSTDIT

-728 ITDIPRYFLEST
+728 VSNLPRYFLEST

-745 RITNFLGNSMTSPV
+745 RITNFLGNSMISLV
-759 TDVRN
+759 TDMRD
-764 DISFIG
+764 DISFIA
-770 TPMKIEFGCSP
+770 TPFKIEFGASP
-781 YIPMGAK
+781 YITQGAE
-788 NNDPISDYYTVRYD
+788 NYDPISDYYTVRYD
-802 RNGKPMIWCHK
+802 RNGKPMIWSHK
-813 SSIAQTGQA
+813 SSIAQTGHA
-822 TLVYDNVA
+822 TLVFDNVA
-830 NLAFKNHTF
+830 QLPFNQNQF

-847 DYKNCFDFRVYKNGI
+847 DYNNCFDFRVYQKGN
-862 FKYTINGSN
+862 FTYSINGSN
-871 ADGEFSSSFTDGRIQ
+871 ADGEVAPSIFMGEVE
-886 LFLRSEERP
+886 LFLRNKERT

-900 RVTSFFANY
+900 RITSFFANY
-909 DDMADSPIIDNSQ
+909 DDTADSPIVDNEQ
-922 TTCLYKEGALY
+922 VTIMYHKGGLY
-933 PILKGSG
+933 PILKASG

-948 LPTITYNIHVEP
+948 LPTIAYQIDVKF

>member
-6 PIPHTSAPFM
+6 PIPNVNSPFK

-31 SYYEVLCKLVTYVNG
+31 SYYEVLCKLVWYVNG
-46 LRSDVIKLGED
+46 LREDIILLGKD

-68 AKLLDEYFN
+68 KELVEKYYEQ
-77 RGVQD
+77 GVQS

-87 LDEMASNG
+87 LDEMASEG
-95 YFDDILSK
+95 YFDNLLSK
-103 YITPFFALNFDTT
+103 YVTKYFALNFDTT
-116 ENALAY
+116 RNALAY
-122 DFSVG
+122 HFSVG
-127 QTVYTHGYHSST
+127 QSIHTNGYATVG
-139 DGGACTFQVMRDA
+139 DGGAGNFTVMENA
-152 ATSGIKTVNGLFLVP
+152 PALGIKTLNNLYLVP
-167 TNPNS
+167 TNANS
-172 VITPEMYGAFGDG
+172 VITPEIYGAVGDG
-185 IQDDT
+185 VNDDT
-190 IALQKAI
+190 SALQKAI
-197 NLCCIPDIGFS
+197 NLCCSPDIC
-208 VNFCGTKG
+208 VNFSGTRG
-216 KTYAISA
+216 KTYSISA

-238 FDFKGAKIKAIANMK
+238 FDFKGAKILATVKMR
-253 YALSYKTTGY
+253 YALSYKTTAY
-263 ADGVPVKHS
+263 QNGVPVKHS
-272 KGVIKNLAIDCNNEL
+272 RGVIKNLAIDCNNEL

-298 GNLFENINVYGCR
+298 GNLFDNINVYGCR
-311 RGIYIA
+311 RGIYLA

-325 NCTVRRNPEDDVYT
+325 NCTVRRNAEDDVYT
-339 ALKNGTIVENFPQTN
+339 ALKNGTIVEGFPQTN

-378 VTDSFITNCVSIDC
+378 VTDSYITNCIPIDC

-462 QPMATLAGDSV
+462 QPMTTLAGDSV

-480 CLYLSEKYAMKSN
+480 CLYLSEKYALKSN

-501 TKVHGDRNVNNSNI
+501 TKVHGDRNVKNTNI
-515 SRILKWCNVKFN
+515 SRILKWCNVRIN
-527 AIDIDIFNS
+527 AVDVDIFNS
-536 NNLYDFYDISDNKF
+536 NNLYEFY
-550 RSPQAGK
+550 PQFDTTNNIQSEK
-557 NLSNI
+557 IFSNI
-562 DQLTSNCIATIKS
+562 DNISSRCYAQVKS
-575 VPKTIELPSICDNN
+575 VAKTVELPTICDNN
-589 LFTGSVTSGHSINT
+589 LFSGSVTSGHAINT

-609 AITVDD
+609 SITVDEN
-615 DKWVSMTSVPDT
+615 KWVTMTSVPDT
-627 SKTAFMMIGSKGY
+627 SKTAFMVIGSKGY
-640 GTSVPFNLING
+640 GSSVPFNLIVG
-651 HTYIVSLLYKSSNDN
+651 HTYIVSLLYKSTNNN
-666 ASIYLSNATNAL
+666 ASIYLSNATNGL
-678 LPPSTPLTND
+678 LPASTPLTND
-688 GTEQL
+688 GKEQL
-693 YFNMFTYNGSFA
+693 YFNMFTYNNSFV

-711 DSSNVT
+711 NSSDVT
-717 NFAIKNIRIYD
+717 NFAIKNIRVYD
-728 ITDIPRYFLEST
+728 ITDLPRYFLEST

-745 RITNFLGNSMTSPV
+745 RITAFLGNSMTSPV

-764 DISFIG
+764 DISFTATPFKIDFG
-770 TPMKIEFGCSP
+770 TSP
-781 YIPMGAK
+781 YVPQGAK
-788 NNDPISDYYTVRYD
+788 NYDAISDYYTVRYD

-813 SSIAQTGQA
+813 SSIAQAGQA

-830 NLAFKNHTF
+830 TIWFNNHLNI
-839 MYLNAYIK
+839 YLNAYIK
-847 DYKNCFDFRVYKNGI
+847 DYANCFDFRVYQDGI

-871 ADGEFSSSFTDGRIQ
+871 ADGEIVSPFYGGKVE
-886 LFLRSEERP
+886 LFLRNEERT

-909 DDMADSPIIDNSQ
+909 DDTADSPIFNNNQVSL
-922 TTCLYKEGALY
+922 LYKSGGLY

-948 LPTITYNIHVEP
+948 LPTVAYQIDVKI